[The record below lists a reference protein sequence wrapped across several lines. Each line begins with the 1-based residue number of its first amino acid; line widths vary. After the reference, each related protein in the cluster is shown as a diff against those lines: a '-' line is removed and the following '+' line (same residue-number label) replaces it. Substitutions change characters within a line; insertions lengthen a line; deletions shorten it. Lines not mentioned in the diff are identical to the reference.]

1 MNLKVIPQRFHF
13 NEMEFRKQ
21 DVIIDGKHQLLE
33 KKPFEDIFKF
43 YSPPSIIVGSS
54 GCGKTTICLD
64 LIFKFGYDCS
74 NIYYITATKESMTD
88 NTISAIPKI
97 FRRKPTFETISKVWE
112 EIKLANETR
121 EVDPDSIY
129 KIIQIIYGQEFTE
142 SLKEKM
148 EAKRMEI
155 LKDNQKIWKNN
166 QSNHVEDDSLCFFYE
181 VVGRLIIE
189 GAKQMKD
196 LSEFTV
202 KELSVINSFISKPNK
217 TILILDDMTTE
228 LQSMS
233 VSKNKVNYN
242 GSFLSVKE
250 AFNCLITDILTRARH
265 YNVMVCIFVHNID
278 FGIDKSLISNIILL
292 GDNVA
297 QKILNAKS
305 FSDDAKAIIRATKDH
320 VFNNPNLKHYF
331 LSVNLANNTFCCSIA
346 DLHTGEK
353 LKLTPENVKLIEG
366 YKKIISGLN

>member
-1 MNLKVIPQRFHF
+1 
-13 NEMEFRKQ
+13 MEFRKQ
-21 DVIIDGKHQLLE
+21 DVLIDGKHMILE

-43 YSPPSIIVGSS
+43 YSPPTIIVGSS

-64 LIFKFGYDCS
+64 LIFKFGSDCS
-74 NIYYITATKESMTD
+74 NIYYITATKESITD

-97 FRRKPTFETISKVWE
+97 FRRKPTFENISKVWE

-129 KIIQIIYGQEFTE
+129 KIIQIMYGQDFTE
-142 SLKEKM
+142 NLKAKI
-148 EAKRMEI
+148 EAKRLEI
-155 LKDNQKIWKNN
+155 LKRNQKIWKNN
-166 QSNHVEDDSLCFFYE
+166 VSNHVEDDSLCFFYE

-202 KELSVINSFISKPNK
+202 KELAVINSFISKANK

-233 VSKNKVNYN
+233 VNKSKVNYN

-250 AFNCLITDILTRARH
+250 AFNCLLTDILTRARH
-265 YNVMVCIFVHNID
+265 YNVLVCIFVHNID
-278 FGIDKSLISNIILL
+278 FNIDKSLISNLVLL

-305 FSDDAKAIIRATKDH
+305 FSDDAKSIIRATKDY

-331 LSVNLANNTFCCSIA
+331 LSINLATNTFCTSIA
-346 DLHTGEK
+346 SLHTGEK
-353 LKLTPENVKLIEG
+353 LKLTNENEKLIEG
-366 YKKIISGLN
+366 YQKIISGL